1 MYDVAL
7 LIERQLTDLDAD
19 QVVALHE
26 GLDDT
31 VLYHLLLPVDT
42 SASMLASS
50 MSALGGGQIMTIADA
65 DMIADVQNE
74 LSSAGQAELDASAA
88 LLTARGQQV
97 TATLTEDDPIAAL
110 SELVATTSSS
120 EAIILTESHIVR
132 EFLHV
137 DWTSRAKRKLDV
149 PTLHLLEHVPFSAQA
164 PRRRHAGCA
173 AQ

>member
-7 LIERQLTDLDAD
+7 LIERQLSDLDAD

-26 GLDDT
+26 GLDET
-31 VLYHLLLPVDT
+31 VVYHLLLPVDT
-42 SASMLASS
+42 SASLLASS

-65 DMIADVQNE
+65 DMIADVQQE
-74 LSSAGQAELDASAA
+74 LSTAGQAELDASAA

-97 TATLTEDDPIAAL
+97 TATLTEDDPISAL
-110 SELVATTSSS
+110 SVLVTETSSA
-120 EAIILTESHIVR
+120 EAIILTEPHIVR

-164 PRRRHAGCA
+164 
-173 AQ
+173 Q

>member
-7 LIERQLTDLDAD
+7 LIERQLSDLDAE

-31 VLYHLLLPVDT
+31 VVYHLLLPVDT

-74 LSSAGQAELDASAA
+74 LSLAGRAELDASAA
-88 LLTARGQQV
+88 LLTSRSQQV
-97 TATLTEDDPIAAL
+97 TVTLTEDDPISAL
-110 SELVATTSSS
+110 SDLVSETSSA
-120 EAIILTESHIVR
+120 EAIILTEPHIVR

-164 PRRRHAGCA
+164 H
-173 AQ
+173 

>member
-7 LIERQLTDLDAD
+7 LIERQLSDLDAD

-31 VLYHLLLPVDT
+31 VVYHLLLPVDT
-42 SASMLASS
+42 SASLLASS

-65 DMIADVQNE
+65 DMIADVQQE
-74 LSSAGQAELDASAA
+74 LSSAGQAELDASAS
-88 LLTARGQQV
+88 LLTTRGQQV
-97 TATLTEDDPIAAL
+97 TVTLTEDDPISAL
-110 SELVATTSSS
+110 CELVAGTSCA
-120 EAIILTESHIVR
+120 EAIILTEPHIVR

-164 PRRRHAGCA
+164 
-173 AQ
+173 Q

>member
-31 VLYHLLLPVDT
+31 VRYHLLLPVDS
-42 SASMLASS
+42 SATILASS
-50 MSALGGGQIMTIADA
+50 MSALGGGQIVTIADA
-65 DMIADVQNE
+65 DVIADVQHE
-74 LSSAGQAELDASAA
+74 LSSAGQAELDASAS

-97 TATLTEDDPIAAL
+97 TTALTEDDPIDAL
-110 SELVATTSSS
+110 AVLVAGTSSS
-120 EAIILTESHIVR
+120 EAIILTESHVVR
-132 EFLHV
+132 EFLHL

-164 PRRRHAGCA
+164 P
-173 AQ
+173 

>member
-7 LIERQLTDLDAD
+7 LIERQLSDLDAE

-31 VLYHLLLPVDT
+31 VVYHLLLPVDT

-88 LLTARGQQV
+88 LLTSRSQQV
-97 TATLTEDDPIAAL
+97 TVTLTEDDPISAL
-110 SELVATTSSS
+110 SDLVSETSSA
-120 EAIILTESHIVR
+120 EAIILTEPHIVR

-164 PRRRHAGCA
+164 H
-173 AQ
+173 

>member
-1 MYDVAL
+1 MYDVVL

-26 GLDDT
+26 GLDDA
-31 VLYHLLLPVDT
+31 VVYHLLLPVDT

-74 LSSAGQAELDASAA
+74 LSSAGQAELDASAT
-88 LLTARGQQV
+88 LLTSRGQQV
-97 TATLTEDDPIAAL
+97 TVTLTEDDPISAL
-110 SELVATTSSS
+110 SDLVSESSSS
-120 EAIILTESHIVR
+120 EAIILTEPHIVR

-164 PRRRHAGCA
+164 H
-173 AQ
+173 

>member
-1 MYDVAL
+1 MYDVVL
-7 LIERQLTDLDAD
+7 LIERQLSDLDAD

-31 VLYHLLLPVDT
+31 TVYHLLLPVDT

-74 LSSAGQAELDASAA
+74 LSTAGRAELDASAA
-88 LLTARGQQV
+88 LLTTRGQQV
-97 TATLTEDDPIAAL
+97 TSSLTEDDPISAL
-110 SELVATTSSS
+110 IDLVSETSSS
-120 EAIILTESHIVR
+120 EAIILTEPHIVR

-137 DWTSRAKRKLDV
+137 DWTSRAKRKLEV
-149 PTLHLLEHVPFSAQA
+149 PTLHLLEHVPFSAQS
-164 PRRRHAGCA
+164 R
-173 AQ
+173 

>member
-1 MYDVAL
+1 MYDVAVL
-7 LIERQLTDLDAD
+7 FERQLTDLDAD
-19 QVVALHE
+19 QIVALHE

-31 VLYHLLLPVDT
+31 VRYHLLLPVDT
-42 SASMLASS
+42 SAAMLASS
-50 MSALGGGQIMTIADA
+50 MSALGGGQIMTIADP
-65 DMIADVQNE
+65 DMISDVQNE

-97 TATLTEDDPIAAL
+97 TTALTEDDPIEAL
-110 SELVATTSSS
+110 SEQVAATSSS

-149 PTLHLLEHVPFSAQA
+149 PTLHLLEHVPFSGQA
-164 PRRRHAGCA
+164 P
-173 AQ
+173 

>member
-26 GLDDT
+26 GLDDDT
-31 VLYHLLLPVDT
+31 VVYHLLLPVDT

-65 DMIADVQNE
+65 DMIADVQHE
-74 LSSAGQAELDASAA
+74 LSTAGQAELDASAA
-88 LLTARGQQV
+88 LLTTRGQQV
-97 TATLTEDDPIAAL
+97 TSSLTEDDPITAL
-110 SELVATTSSS
+110 GDLLAETSSS

-149 PTLHLLEHVPFSAQA
+149 PILHLLEHVPFSAQS
-164 PRRRHAGCA
+164 H
-173 AQ
+173 

>member
-31 VLYHLLLPVDT
+31 VRYHLLLPVDT

-50 MSALGGGQIMTIADA
+50 MSALGGGQIVTIADA
-65 DMIADVQNE
+65 DVIADVQHE
-74 LSSAGQAELDASAA
+74 LSSAGQAELDASAS

-97 TATLTEDDPIAAL
+97 TTALTEDDPIDAL
-110 SELVATTSSS
+110 AELVARTSSS
-120 EAIILTESHIVR
+120 EAIILTESHVVR

-164 PRRRHAGCA
+164 P
-173 AQ
+173 